1 LDSLGIYATVKALC
15 VLLVLIGFGFGL
27 GPWPFPVVAVVF
39 FLMAW
44 DMESL

>member
-1 LDSLGIYATVKALC
+1 VRWLC
-15 VLLVLIGFGFGL
+15 ALLVLIGFGFGL
-27 GPWPFPVVAVVF
+27 GPWPFPVGAAVF

>member
-1 LDSLGIYATVKALC
+1 VKALC
-15 VLLVLIGFGFGL
+15 ALLVLIGFGFGL
-27 GPWPFPVVAVVF
+27 GPWPFPVGAVVF